1 MDEAAAV
8 IIIGL
13 CIFAFLLVLL
23 GIGEFYGGQWSLVAQ
38 GVVKFILIILGVCF
52 AAFVLVKLMEKK

>member
-1 MDEAAAV
+1 MDEMAAV
-8 IIIGL
+8 VIIGI

-38 GVVKFILIILGVCF
+38 GVVKFMLLIVGFCF
-52 AAFVLVKLMEKK
+52 AAYVIVKLTGRK